1 VSRLSPLL
9 LLVALI
15 AGFGTGAP
23 AAAATVE
30 ARVDSRNAT
39 VGSAITLT
47 ITVGGVRSVG
57 RAQVPQMSAFDVVQG
72 PTGLRSVRRYG
83 RSQQQVELTFYLY
96 PKTTGSH
103 TIDPFGVEAGGTTV
117 WTQPLVVDVSEST
130 APARAVEDQ
139 FLEASIEPTTAYAGQ
154 VVIYHLRLGFAS
166 SVNNPEISWP
176 DWAGLLRE
184 TSLEPELTDTYQ
196 VMDGRTFHIV
206 DWRVPLFTLRP
217 GEYEV
222 GPTTLNFDQV
232 VGYSRRTRP
241 LFNDP
246 LFDQLFAKAQLKPV
260 TLETEPVNVEVLA
273 LPEQGRPESW
283 SGLVGGAR
291 LLGDLSRNQCALGES
306 ATLTL
311 VLQGS
316 GNLRDV
322 DLELEPLEGLKI
334 YAEDPKYELAWGPD
348 GPYGRVVRR
357 FDLVP
362 LVAGEVLLPELVVGF
377 FEPNSKRYRTVKAG
391 PFRLT
396 VTPGDGADD
405 GHGAHSADLL
415 VDEHA
420 IDMLTR
426 EPYPAVMAGGAVRA
440 GTWPRLTLLALA
452 LAVPV
457 CAFGGAAAVRRRRLR
472 NADPELQ
479 RKRRALKIA
488 RVQLGLAGDRLDDR
502 VAAAATAEDALR
514 TYLAERADVATGA
527 LSPEE
532 LGAAVRGAGALDV
545 AADLERWITDVAAVR
560 YAGQSEPPVHE
571 LVERGRQLLARLEE
585 ALS

>member
-1 VSRLSPLL
+1 M
-9 LLVALI
+9 VAAL
-15 AGFGTGAP
+15 ALGLGVGP
-23 AAAATVE
+23 AARAATVE

-39 VGSAITLT
+39 VGSAVTLT
-47 ITVGGVRSVG
+47 IVIGGVRQVG
-57 RAQVPQMSAFDVVQG
+57 GAQVPQMHAFDVVQG
-72 PTGLRSVRRYG
+72 PTQLRSVRRFG
-83 RSQQQVELTFYLY
+83 RSQSQVELTFYLY
-96 PKTTGSH
+96 PKQTGSL
-103 TIDPFGVEAGGTTV
+103 TIDPFGVSAGGTTV
-117 WTQPLVVDVSEST
+117 WTQPMVIDVSEST
-130 APARAVEDQ
+130 GPSKAIEDQ
-139 FLEASIEPTTAYAGQ
+139 FLEAYVEPTTAFAGQ

-166 SVNNPEISWP
+166 SVNNPEIRWP

-184 TSLEPELTDTYQ
+184 TSLEPELTDSYA

-217 GEYEV
+217 GEYEI
-222 GPTTLNFDQV
+222 GPTTLDFDQV

-246 LFDQLFAKAQLKPV
+246 LFDQLFSQAQLRPV
-260 TLETEPVNVEVLA
+260 TLESEPVSVEVLP

-291 LLGDLSRNQCALGES
+291 LLGDLSRSQCAVGES

-322 DLELEPLEGLKI
+322 DLELQAPEGLKV
-334 YAEDPKYELAWGPD
+334 YAEDPQYELDWGPD

-362 LVAGEVLLPELVVGF
+362 LVAGEVLLPTFEVGF
-377 FEPNSKRYRTVKAG
+377 FEPNSRRYRTVSAG

-396 VTPGDGADD
+396 VTPGEGQEG

-420 IDMLTR
+420 IEMLTR
-426 EPYPAVMAGGAVRA
+426 EPYPVVMRGGAVRA
-440 GTWPRLTLLALA
+440 GTWPRFGLLALA
-452 LAVPV
+452 LVLPV
-457 CAFGGAAAVRRRRLR
+457 CAFGGAVVVRRQRQR

-479 RKRRALKIA
+479 RRRRALKAA
-488 RVQLGLAGDRLDDR
+488 RTQLGLAGDRADDR
-502 VAAAATAEDALR
+502 VAAAATAEEALR
-514 TYLAERADVATGA
+514 TYLSERADVVSGA
-527 LSPEE
+527 MSPEE
-532 LGAAVRGAGALDV
+532 LAEAVRGAGAAEVADDV
-545 AADLERWITDVAAVR
+545 ARWLTDVAAVR
-560 YAGQSEPPVHE
+560 YAGQAEPPVHE